1 MHSIMHVYCIVQCKK
16 QYNSLHKRLTFDNDE
31 KLGVI
36 LICRA
41 LAADEH
47 WAFNLTEIG
56 IRCTQINRDSV
67 THTLNTD
74 V

>member
-16 QYNSLHKRLTFDNDE
+16 QYNSLHKRWDAAHDDLTFDNDE

-47 WAFNLTEIG
+47 WAFNLTQIG
-56 IRCTQINRDSV
+56 IRCCLLA
-67 THTLNTD
+67 HK
-74 V
+74 